1 MFRKVILAVLVLLSA
16 AHQGHAQIKQFS
28 TDIQVVPILDY
39 ASGTAD
45 RVSNVID
52 TKGYDGCFIAVH
64 FAAIAASV
72 DCDIYLQEADAA
84 SNATTL
90 TSGADLAGTSQDIAA
105 DDDDEVYYIEIKRP
119 LKRFLQLNINNDATN
134 ATAQSAVAYLYGA
147 AEKPVTH
154 ATGSGTSGG
163 TEPVSGEAFVSP
175 IAGTK

>member
-1 MFRKVILAVLVLLSA
+1 MFRKVLLALAAIVLF
-16 AHQGHAQIKQFS
+16 AHQAQAQVKQFS
-28 TDIQVVPILDY
+28 TDIRVVPILDY

-72 DCDIYLQEADAA
+72 DCDIYLQEANAA
-84 SNATTL
+84 SDATTL

-105 DDDDEVYYIEIKRP
+105 DDDDEVYYIEVKRP

-134 ATAQSAVAYLYGA
+134 ATAQSAVAYLYGGDT
-147 AEKPVTH
+147 KPVTH
-154 ATGSGTSGG
+154 ATGSGTSEG